1 LPLGPLRR
9 HACQWRPERRQGRL
23 AAGRDGEVGDPVT
36 TPDEQAQARL
46 ILGLLLDGDRVG
58 VERIDW
64 DTLLPLARNNGV
76 LIRIAERLAEQGI
89 APPAAFAES
98 VARERQRARDAFTLV
113 RQVSR
118 ICVTHGIQ
126 FLFAKVCQHYPDLG
140 DYLHLTALAS

>member
-1 LPLGPLRR
+1 M
-9 HACQWRPERRQGRL
+9 
-23 AAGRDGEVGDPVT
+23 T

-76 LIRIAERLAEQGI
+76 LIRLAERLAEQGV

-98 VARERQRARDAFTLV
+98 VARERQRVRDAFTLV

-126 FLFAKVCQHYPDLG
+126 FLSSLTIGRRFATSAPAHVSSDG
-140 DYLHLTALAS
+140 EGRA